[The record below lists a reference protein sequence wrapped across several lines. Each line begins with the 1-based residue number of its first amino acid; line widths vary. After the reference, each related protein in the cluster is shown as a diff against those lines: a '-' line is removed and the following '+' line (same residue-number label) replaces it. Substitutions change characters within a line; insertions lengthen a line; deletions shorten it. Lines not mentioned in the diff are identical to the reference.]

1 MVERKYILKLQ
12 LDGENEHRLEVGD
25 VMNEKEN
32 LVRQEEKTYDFSSER
47 GKFIFSEKIANERE
61 K

>member
-12 LDGENEHRLEVGD
+12 LDGENEHRLEVDD